1 MTPGDA
7 PLYQCVCSTAN
18 FVSFNSHGRKIDE
31 KSREVIAVILSSTD
45 KIEKEDVAVEH
56 HVTNEL
62 WAEYNIKPL
71 QEAGLDCSDTI
82 SWDYLSLW
90 TKYIR

>member
-1 MTPGDA
+1 M
-7 PLYQCVCSTAN
+7 
-18 FVSFNSHGRKIDE
+18 SFNSHGRKIDE